1 MNAFLTQAAAFLIQV
16 AFGFYI
22 LTVLLRLLFQL
33 ARADFYNPISQ
44 FVVAITNPALKPLRR
59 AIPGLLGIDLASVV
73 LLLLLKL
80 AEFYLLSLL
89 GFFGRVAVTPLGL
102 GVAAVLDLTKLALYV
117 YIFAILIRVILSWF
131 NPHGA
136 RHNPALG
143 LVYSLSEPLLA
154 PARRLIPPVSG
165 MDLSPLAVLVLLQ
178 LAMMLLDHLAFTLL
192 PLTG

>member
-33 ARADFYNPISQ
+33 ARADFYNPVSQ

-59 AIPGLLGIDLASVV
+59 VIPGLLGIDLASVV

-102 GVAAVLDLTKLALYV
+102 GAAAVLELTKLALYV
-117 YIFAILIRVILSWF
+117 YLFAILIRVILSWF
-131 NPHGA
+131 NPYGA

-178 LAMMLLDHLAFTLL
+178 LAVMLLDHLAFNLL
-192 PLTG
+192 PLAG

>member
-59 AIPGLLGIDLASVV
+59 VIPGLLGIDLASVV

-102 GVAAVLDLTKLALYV
+102 GAAAVLDLTKLALYV
-117 YIFAILIRVILSWF
+117 YLFAILIRVILSWF

-178 LAMMLLDHLAFTLL
+178 LAVMLLDHLAFNLL
-192 PLTG
+192 PLAG